1 MKLNNGEYSF
11 YPAPGRP
18 TLISYLDT
26 RTHGRVLLLL
36 AVSCFA
42 NFSLYCINIYCNS
55 ISQAIE
61 MPFAPLIQCN
71 TCQRRL
77 GSAPDFSTANF
88 FSTTLYLPSSLA
100 LAILPRDWLD
110 LGGGGGDDG
119 KLGI

>member
-88 FSTTLYLPSSLA
+88 FFYDSVLA
-100 LAILPRDWLD
+100 LLPGFGHLAKGLAGFRWWWW
-110 LGGGGGDDG
+110 
-119 KLGI
+119 